1 MSDTFTVFYDNTSKE
16 IAYALRGTATSE
28 QISAE
33 ASAGRGYV
41 TTTRSDD
48 VATNHFYI
56 NADEDD
62 IVEYSTFSISVS
74 PANGQCAVDETF
86 TLTGVPEGTKVYG
99 GGVLLGTMNSDSS
112 LTLTAKEAGVW
123 RILFEKTNYYQGEV
137 SLYVKRRGE

>member
-16 IAYALRGTATSE
+16 IAYALRGTAASE

-48 VATNHFYI
+48 VA
-56 NADEDD
+56 
-62 IVEYSTFSISVS
+62 
-74 PANGQCAVDETF
+74 
-86 TLTGVPEGTKVYG
+86 TKVYG

-123 RILFEKTNYYQGEV
+123 RILFEKSNYYQGEV